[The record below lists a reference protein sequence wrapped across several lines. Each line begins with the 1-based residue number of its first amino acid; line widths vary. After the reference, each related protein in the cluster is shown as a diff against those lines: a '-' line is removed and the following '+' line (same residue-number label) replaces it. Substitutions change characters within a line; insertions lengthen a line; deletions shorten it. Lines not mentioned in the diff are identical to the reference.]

1 MLPELELGP
10 VTLQTFGICFALG
23 FLASGALLAR
33 RLKELGKPPDWAY
46 EAVFSAL
53 VGGLVGSRIDYLIQN
68 YDRVSDDL
76 LGNLVS
82 GSGLVWLGGLVGGA
96 LGVILWARWRGFLEP
111 RMPDAMVPG
120 LALGY
125 AIGRVGCQLSGDGDY
140 GRATDLPWGMAYP
153 EGTVRTL
160 EEVHPTPVYETVALG
175 LVALLLWSLRD
186 RVRPGALF
194 SLYLV
199 LSGAERLLVEF
210 VRRNEDVLVGLTQAQ
225 LISVAMIA
233 AGAASLMRMRGG
245 PGEPRQG
252 DSPRP
257 GEPRPA

>member
-1 MLPELELGP
+1 VFPELDLGP
-10 VTLQTFGICFALG
+10 LTLQTFGICFAVG
-23 FLASGALLAR
+23 FLASGALIAR
-33 RLKELGKPPDWAY
+33 RLSEIGKPVDWAY
-46 EAVFSAL
+46 EIAFVAL
-53 VGGLVGSRIDYLIQN
+53 VGGLVGARLDYIVEN
-68 YDRVSDDL
+68 YERSDGL
-76 LGNLVS
+76 LDNVFS
-82 GSGLVWLGGLVGGA
+82 GSGLVWYGGLLGGAVGV
-96 LGVILWARWRGFLEP
+96 LLWAHRRGFLERRLLDLSAP
-111 RMPDAMVPG
+111 S
-120 LALGY
+120 LALGN
-125 AIGRVGCQLSGDGDY
+125 AIGRLGCQLSGDGDY